1 MRCVSAMAERWA
13 ELCHSWYRGGV
24 LAEVVFLIVSCV
36 ADSELKRAVLR
47 LAAPDEDVFETDSDG
62 LSALRHGFARC
73 IVRESPRPELEPVRL
88 RDAGPGNPPELLVT
102 AGTLARWRFD
112 HRRGRLGADF
122 PEAVTERLRGAVG
135 PARTQGPAEALF
147 RGMER
152 AAGATLPPAFRGMA
166 RRVLEYPRH
175 YASLGALAE
184 RVGVSTGALQGRFL
198 RRGLRSPSEHLR
210 WLRVL
215 AVSKGFED
223 PGLTVAAAAERYG
236 YTSAGN
242 LCRTLQNTAGRSPS
256 DLREP
261 VQQVELITCFARDF
275 LDEEA
280 RAAWPDLQDLFH
292 QVPPVLTARRGL
304 SA

>member
-1 MRCVSAMAERWA
+1 M
-13 ELCHSWYRGGV
+13 
-24 LAEVVFLIVSCV
+24 
-36 ADSELKRAVLR
+36 LR
-47 LAAPDEDVFETDSDG
+47 LAAPDEDVFETDPDG
-62 LSALRHGFARC
+62 VSALRHAFARC
-73 IVRESPRPELEPVRL
+73 IVRETARPELEPVRL
-88 RDAGPGNPPELLVT
+88 RDAGPGEPPELVVT

-122 PEAVTERLRGAVG
+122 AEAVTERLRTAFGTDRAM
-135 PARTQGPAEALF
+135 GPAESIFRAL
-147 RGMER
+147 ER
-152 AAGATLPPAFRGMA
+152 AAGANLPAAFRGMA

-175 YASLGALAE
+175 YASLGSLAE
-184 RVGVSTGALQGRFL
+184 RVDTTTGALQGRFL

-223 PGLTVAAAAERYG
+223 AGLTVAVAAERYG

-242 LCRTLQNTAGRSPS
+242 LCRTLQNTAGRTPS
-256 DLREP
+256 ELREP
-261 VQQVELITCFARDF
+261 VQRVELITRFAQDF

-280 RAAWPDLQDLFH
+280 LDAWPDLEDLFH
-292 QVPPVLTARRGL
+292 RVPPVLTPRRGL